1 MPSVVLTEKAES
13 DLDNIHEHYRV
24 VVGASADIEIISTI
38 LQSFQLLEQF
48 PGSGRPSV
56 MPDVREL
63 VPGRYPFIA
72 PYRYAQG
79 QIQVLRV
86 LHQRSERSQD
96 WQTEN
101 IQPRQDCRD

>member
-13 DLDNIHEHYRV
+13 DLDAIHEHYRE
-24 VVGASADIEIISTI
+24 VVGASTAIEIISTM
-38 LQSFQLLEQF
+38 LQCFRQLEQF

-63 VPGRYPFIA
+63 VLGRYPFIA
-72 PYRYAQG
+72 PYRFANG
-79 QIQVLRV
+79 HIQVLRV

-96 WQTEN
+96 W
-101 IQPRQDCRD
+101 